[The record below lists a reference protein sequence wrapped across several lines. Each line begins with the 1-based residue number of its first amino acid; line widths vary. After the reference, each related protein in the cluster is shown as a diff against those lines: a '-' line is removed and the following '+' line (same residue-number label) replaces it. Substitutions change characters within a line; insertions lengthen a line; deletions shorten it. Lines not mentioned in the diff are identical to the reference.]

1 MDNFPHFNIVLVQP
15 EIPPNTGNIGRTCVA
30 TGASLH
36 LVEPLGFE
44 ITDRALRRAGLDYW
58 DELDFHVHKN
68 LETFLEFAKGSPIA
82 LATKKVGNIFTDH
95 TYAENQYMLF
105 GSESLGLPEWLIEER
120 ESDCITIPMQENSK
134 IRSLNLANSVSIV
147 LFEAIKQ
154 CSDNFR
160 NIKRKEFHRL

>member
-1 MDNFPHFNIVLVQP
+1 MNNFPHFNIVLVQP

-36 LVEPLGFE
+36 LVKPLGFE
-44 ITDRALRRAGLDYW
+44 ITDRALKRAGLDYW
-58 DELDFHVHKN
+58 DELDFHVHES
-68 LETFLEFAKGSPIA
+68 LEDFLTFINGAPLVM
-82 LATKKVGNIFTDH
+82 ATKKTGNIFTDH
-95 TYAENQYMLF
+95 AYVENQYILF

-120 ESDCITIPMQENSK
+120 KSDCITIPMKDNSK

-154 CSDNFR
+154 CSDNFKS
-160 NIKRKEFHRL
+160 IIRKEFHKS